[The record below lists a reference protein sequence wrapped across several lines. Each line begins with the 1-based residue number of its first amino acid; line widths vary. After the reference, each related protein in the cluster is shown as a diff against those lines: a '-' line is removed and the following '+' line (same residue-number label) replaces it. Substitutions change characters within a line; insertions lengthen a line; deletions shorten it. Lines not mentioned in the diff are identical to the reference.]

1 MEKSRFIKLH
11 QLETFIEVARHK
23 SVTQAARSLNLT
35 QPAVSRTLREL
46 EAVCG
51 ASLVVKEGRGIRIT
65 RQGEAFLRHAGTSLS
80 ALRNGLKAVSDLKLA
95 DRPAIRIGA
104 LPTVSA
110 LVMPG
115 AVGKYL
121 AEDLRNPLRITT
133 GENRVLLDQLRNG
146 ELDLVMGRLP
156 APESMVG
163 LSFEPLYRDVVV
175 FAVHRLHPLAGRK
188 SVKAAELLDHPIV
201 MPTSVSI
208 IGPMVRQLFIEQGL
222 PEPRQMIESSLGLL
236 RTGIHPPPWRDLD
249 HLARRG
255 SRRVGDR
262 RIRCPALRHAVD
274 ARCRGPQLPV
284 GPGDRSCGR
293 DLRGPLT
300 RRGAEPCGPAA
311 GKPAQ
316 GKGRG
321 KIEGAP
327 LQVTSGPAAGQH
339 CSSGCRA
346 ALHP

>member
-1 MEKSRFIKLH
+1 MDKSRFIKLH

-222 PEPRQMIESSLGLL
+222 AEPRQMIETVSDSFGRAFTRRHGAIWIISRGVVADELETGDFVALPFDTRSTLGAVGLSFRSDQEIDPAVAIFADLLRDEVRSHAGLL
-236 RTGIHPPPWRDLD
+236 PE
-249 HLARRG
+249 
-255 SRRVGDR
+255 SRRK
-262 RIRCPALRHAVD
+262 AK
-274 ARCRGPQLPV
+274 
-284 GPGDRSCGR
+284 
-293 DLRGPLT
+293 
-300 RRGAEPCGPAA
+300 AEG
-311 GKPAQ
+311 
-316 GKGRG
+316 
-321 KIEGAP
+321 
-327 LQVTSGPAAGQH
+327 S
-339 CSSGCRA
+339 
-346 ALHP
+346 